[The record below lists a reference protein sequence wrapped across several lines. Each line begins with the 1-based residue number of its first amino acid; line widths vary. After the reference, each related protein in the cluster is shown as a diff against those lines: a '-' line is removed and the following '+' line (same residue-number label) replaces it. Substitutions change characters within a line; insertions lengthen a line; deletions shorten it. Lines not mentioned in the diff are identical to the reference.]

1 MSYLFMGIIALLV
14 VIIPFSLSNRHGRFR
29 FSNPLFILSISLL
42 IGTGLKTIG
51 LLWSPELSFYNIF
64 NPTLAG
70 PLKGYIFTFIFVCL
84 MCVGYMVSVKRTRR
98 IDDPVYALQYS
109 PLILP
114 DSRVVL
120 ILLVT
125 ITVYLVTA
133 FFYTRAHSA
142 GVSLAGLFTFEGL
155 KTISRY
161 KVDYIEDNFNFG
173 ATYGHIRIFFTLI
186 IFSLLVLFTQLYV
199 RRKSAI
205 LLGSI
210 AILIILN
217 FMVAIMLGKRTDL
230 VMTILLLV
238 LIHFCYRPQIKAK
251 LLVYGFIALS
261 AILVIFG
268 VMTQARINKGLD
280 DVITL
285 NILDP
290 IINQVIFS
298 TYFFDI
304 NIISLVIENIKE
316 DEYLYGKSYMDWTT
330 SVIPRVF
337 WPDKPGTSLGQ
348 YVSNVVMDRPPDLGG
363 WVATITGEAYMNFGW
378 FGVFIGGAF
387 GMFFRKVEELLTSV
401 KVLAYF
407 GGPWFYTF
415 FLYQWCW
422 HLPQTS
428 FSIFFGGFLY
438 NTILAAFVVFG
449 LRWIALNPNK
459 TVYHTEQPYVI

>member
-1 MSYLFMGIIALLV
+1 MSNLFMGIIALLV

-29 FSNPLFILSISLL
+29 FSNPLFILSMSLL
-42 IGTGLKTIG
+42 IGTGLKTVG
-51 LLWSPELSFYNIF
+51 LFWAPELSFYNVY
-64 NPTLAG
+64 NPTLAN

-84 MCVGYMVSVKRTRR
+84 MCLGYLVSVKRTRR

-114 DSRVVL
+114 DFRVVMVL
-120 ILLVT
+120 IASVS
-125 ITVYLVTA
+125 VFLVTA
-133 FFYTRAHSA
+133 FFYTRAHSS
-142 GVSLAGLFTFEGL
+142 GVSLPGLFTFEGL

-161 KVDYIEDNFNFG
+161 KVDYIEGNTEFG
-173 ATYGHIRIFFTLI
+173 NTYGHIRIFFVSL
-186 IFSLLVLFTQLYV
+186 IFSLLILFTQLYV

-210 AILIILN
+210 AILIVLN

-230 VMTILLLV
+230 VMIILLLV
-238 LIHFCYRPQIKAK
+238 LIHFCYRPQVRAK
-251 LLVYGFIALS
+251 LFVYGFITLA

-268 VMTQARINKGLD
+268 VMTQARVNQGVD

-285 NILDP
+285 NIIDP

-316 DEYLYGKSYMDWTT
+316 DEFLYGKSYTDWAT
-330 SVIPRVF
+330 SFVPRIL
-337 WPDKPGTSLGQ
+337 WPDKPPTSYGQ
-348 YVSNVVMDRPPDLGG
+348 YVTKVIMDRPGGLGG
-363 WVATITGEAYMNFGW
+363 WVATITGEAYMNFAW

-387 GMFFRKVEELLTSV
+387 GMLFRKIEEFFTST
-401 KVLAYF
+401 KALAYF
-407 GGPWFYTF
+407 GGPWFYIY

-428 FSIFFGGFLY
+428 FATFFAGFLY
-438 NTILAAFVVFG
+438 STILAAFVLFG
-449 LRWIALNPNK
+449 FRWIAARPQ
-459 TVYHTEQPYVI
+459 VIDYRAVQPQLI